1 MTIGSVCRALLLV
14 VPPLLSA
21 VPCHAGWLDR
31 FKDPT
36 DGAFDMSSYLLESK
50 GAFPVPVFIT
60 EPAIGYGGGLVVAFF
75 QQSIA
80 ELAAQSED
88 GRLYRP
94 PNVYAAGGFGT
105 ENGTWGAFGG
115 GMVTFHHDR
124 WRWRGGG
131 GYASVN
137 LTYYGS
143 NDAFAGRGLDYG
155 LDGVAAVNHLLY
167 RVGESHWW
175 LAAHWQFLNLESAF
189 DLQNSSIA
197 TLEDERRSSGVGPSI
212 EYDSRDTI
220 FTPGRGWTGSAD
232 MLFYAPAFGG
242 DATFQTYRAHVF
254 AYMPLGQ
261 RFVLGTRLDGRSAH
275 GDTPFYMLPFID
287 MRGIP
292 LQRYQD
298 EHTAL
303 AESELRWNV
312 TPRWALMG
320 FAGAGRVW
328 GSQDDFSAADTRVA
342 GGTGFRYLIARQ
354 LKMFTGL
361 DFAWGPDDFAFYI
374 QVGNAWR

>member
-1 MTIGSVCRALLLV
+1 MASFRRTFPYGEEGLLV
-14 VPPLLSA
+14 QEIDLENSTDFSRAVMRRIAIRKSADDDWFGAPRSAARCSPAADRGAEPRRMARPLQRSNRRRVRHVVVPAREQGRVS
-21 VPCHAGWLDR
+21 
-31 FKDPT
+31 
-36 DGAFDMSSYLLESK
+36 
-50 GAFPVPVFIT
+50 VPVFIT

-189 DLQNSSIA
+189 DLQNTAIA

-254 AYMPLGQ
+254 AYMPLAIASLSG
-261 RFVLGTRLDGRSAH
+261 RGSTVAARTATRRSTCFH
-275 GDTPFYMLPFID
+275 LSTCGGFPSSVTRMNI
-287 MRGIP
+287 R
-292 LQRYQD
+292 
-298 EHTAL
+298 
-303 AESELRWNV
+303 RW
-312 TPRWALMG
+312 RRASC
-320 FAGAGRVW
+320 AGMSRRAGR
-328 GSQDDFSAADTRVA
+328 
-342 GGTGFRYLIARQ
+342 
-354 LKMFTGL
+354 
-361 DFAWGPDDFAFYI
+361 
-374 QVGNAWR
+374 